1 MVGARVAWREVFLSW
16 ESSWPVMSRSLGPML
31 CFQRRCSNS
40 SSSFP
45 ARARTDGKCCSHS
58 GAIGDG
64 IADLMEAGIVDNR
77 HKA

>member
-1 MVGARVAWREVFLSW
+1 
-16 ESSWPVMSRSLGPML
+16 MSRSLGPML
-31 CFQRRCSNS
+31 CFQRRCQQLQ
-40 SSSFP
+40 FLVP
-45 ARARTDGKCCSHS
+45 RARARAHAWTDGKCCSHS

>member
-1 MVGARVAWREVFLSW
+1 
-16 ESSWPVMSRSLGPML
+16 ML
-31 CFQRRCSNS
+31 CFQRRCQQLQ
-40 SSSFP
+40 FLVP
-45 ARARTDGKCCSHS
+45 RARARAHAWTDGKCCSHS

>member
-1 MVGARVAWREVFLSW
+1 
-16 ESSWPVMSRSLGPML
+16 MSRSLGPML

-45 ARARTDGKCCSHS
+45 ARAWTDGKCCSHS

>member
-1 MVGARVAWREVFLSW
+1 
-16 ESSWPVMSRSLGPML
+16 ML

-45 ARARTDGKCCSHS
+45 ARAWTDGKCCSHS

-64 IADLMEAGIVDNR
+64 IADLMEAGIVDNHR

>member
-1 MVGARVAWREVFLSW
+1 MGILLACYEPVPGADALFPAALQQLQFLV
-16 ESSWPVMSRSLGPML
+16 PR
-31 CFQRRCSNS
+31 
-40 SSSFP
+40 
-45 ARARTDGKCCSHS
+45 ARARAHAWTDGKCCSHS